1 MDITYRIPDP
11 PTPYEL
17 VQYALASIEYAMS
30 DLQMSP
36 WGDMTSEANRVLCD
50 ALTALRS
57 YHPELDS

>member
-1 MDITYRIPDP
+1 MDITYTEA

-30 DLQMSP
+30 DLQMGP
-36 WGDMTSEANRVLCD
+36 WGDMASDANRVLCD